1 MKKLKLISFAF
12 LAVGFL
18 AACGSGSGTSK
29 LAKSLKNYNTYAF
42 LPSKDTIKNRSFNS
56 NRIHETVVNTVNENM
71 SDEGY
76 EIDRDQPDVLIYVH
90 TIFDERA
97 DVNANPVYTSYS
109 YYRPGL
115 YIGPHYEPVMYEDYY
130 TIQRLSGET
139 VQQVPYTERSIVID
153 FVNRRTKEI
162 LWRGTASEEIGTRR
176 TERDVRDYVD
186 EIFKKFP

>member
-1 MKKLKLISFAF
+1 MKKIRRYLLC
-12 LAVGFL
+12 LMAVGFL
-18 AACGSGSGTSK
+18 MACGSGSETTK
-29 LAKSLKNYNTYAF
+29 LAKSLKNYNTYAY
-42 LPSKDTIKNRSFNS
+42 LPSKDTIKNRNFNS
-56 NRIHETVVNTVNENM
+56 DRIHETVVKTVNENM
-71 SDEGY
+71 RDEGY

-90 TIFDERA
+90 TMFDERA

-115 YIGPHYEPVMYEDYY
+115 YIGPHYEQFLFDDYF

-139 VQQVPYTERSIVID
+139 VQQVPYIERSIVID
-153 FVNRRTKEI
+153 FINRRTKEI
-162 LWRGTASEEIGTRR
+162 IWRGTATEEIGTRR